1 MSQSLPRIDQQL
13 RFDLGPLFFQR
24 NQLSKLLFRFD
35 GTMQRQQRSSL
46 LVSGHPAIRRM
57 RGWDGRKTVHRSRE
71 PISREIPFRE
81 PGKDVDPISC
91 TAISGLE
98 PFTSVVKVASRH
110 GWRKLIARQTARPAP
125 PEGARTTNNDRSQQ
139 NSAPN

>member
-1 MSQSLPRIDQQL
+1 
-13 RFDLGPLFFQR
+13 
-24 NQLSKLLFRFD
+24 
-35 GTMQRQQRSSL
+35 MQRQQRSSL